1 MLRDCPYNMAIV
13 YYQLF
18 LGGVLRIAWASEPGK
33 QRACPG
39 LHLQNWRQGSVQRLT
54 RRGRLKE
61 SQKWGK
67 TALAEGR
74 RLPLAQQA
82 AVEWETGQGASFP
95 GDELIRPLPLS
106 DPRGRG
112 LYVCVCV
119 CVHARALLFNTY
131 LGLQNFPAK
140 KQLCSN
146 FMAAVTLCSDFRA

>member
-1 MLRDCPYNMAIV
+1 M
-13 YYQLF
+13 
-18 LGGVLRIAWASEPGK
+18 RIAWASEPGK

-67 TALAEGR
+67 TALVEGR
-74 RLPLAQQA
+74 RLPLAQRA
-82 AVEWETGQGASFP
+82 AMEWETGQGASFP

-119 CVHARALLFNTY
+119 CARTCFAFFKKKKSFLEYSQCTMLCLLPLHKSGSVIRVHHFANRSHGYRF
-131 LGLQNFPAK
+131 
-140 KQLCSN
+140 SSSHVR
-146 FMAAVTLCSDFRA
+146 M